1 MSSPPQKQMTMPMLS
16 HSNSLMDEDAGIMS
30 EAETSAT
37 GFRRGSKQRASLPVV
52 RTPSKTLERPLGL
65 VFLQFRHETKRAL
78 LPNEITTLDTVRALF
93 VRSFAR
99 QLSMEYFDSNNV
111 HIYIHDPN
119 QDMFYE
125 LEDLRDIRDRSILR
139 LFETDELKQPFNFQ
153 SALPLSLSQMSF
165 LDDADHV
172 DLDQPLDRC
181 NPRLMISSPLSSATW
196 DELSYFSEPEFDS
209 DYRPQHV
216 HKSKNR
222 TAKPIITGPRNGR
235 QSISSMPTAYG
246 STSSLSQ
253 APIMQRNGQFQARST
268 LHRSYST
275 AAEQTPSPLRIDRNA
290 MSPVM
295 DYAANVN
302 NDQPARWKDHGVEVV
317 HGFFPCPP
325 QALPPQVPPRPP
337 ERSFHN
343 YGTSSN
349 NLKPNYGV
357 PSSSV
362 TLASNAIVGPALSRS
377 PVFGNGFGDF
387 RNSQSSLFQG
397 NASDPNLV
405 DEQTRIRMEQ
415 VERKLASLTGLVQTA
430 LTSAVGVH
438 VQLPD
443 DDLNGD
449 ANNAVLRIPPPEAV
463 SVYKGDSDWLGS
475 VETYTQLRLLQKNAK
490 ELRSEMRSLRRLSQ
504 AQLSAVKEAVKDTIQ
519 IMKKTF
525 LENSD
530 VITNALCDAES
541 SAIETTL
548 RNVHR
553 QESVYQNEMKQLETD
568 LSELE
573 TSVESLRSHVINKKT
588 RVSMADVEKLA
599 NLLSRSS
606 KSVDQLKTQFPA
618 LEESIK
624 CALTYQSE
632 QQAGDAQFLKETPNK
647 LENTIGRCKKLTST
661 LVTLRR
667 LASVQEQRQPQ
678 NSEKSSAPKSNYTP
692 SVTVDPPSSLIHNP
706 PQQGNSL
713 YENDQQSDCNHAFAA
728 AHELHP
734 TNGADVSEPGI
745 IDSSS
750 RNGSRPVHQCGDQ
763 SQRTEPRSSNA
774 LDTLLDELKHYS
786 ETNRPDMEMPQSFTA
801 KSGSA
806 QRAQPPL
813 PAPSTQPVLLSNL
826 STSKPYA
833 ESPVDSVVSNA
844 IGSAATVGRRRAPPP
859 PPPRTSSRSPLAS
872 PLRSHPN
879 FQARPLPNLPSAAET
894 NHFTMPLVM
903 KVAPM
908 SPQSALVSNC
918 RQARTTPPTSND
930 SRTLGV
936 GNDARKINTARIFI
950 STPSSDQLVG
960 AQDGQPLRPG
970 SASSS
975 NFMGSRRTS
984 QVDSSVMA
992 TVIESGVSAAGS
1004 PKRDHLESRHQELLK
1019 TQKHLQEQYDR
1030 LQRIHGTQ
1038 LLPVALGVGGEAA
1051 QSSQQSPTL
1060 VVAEQ
1065 ATNAPDRRS
1074 NGPSTGTLDSAAGQ
1088 NDHPQSVENR
1098 ETEKASP
1105 ANGISS
1111 NDSQSSGHSSGKI
1124 EQSALAAMNPD
1135 GDKSRES
1142 IFISLL
1148 LENAHETDIL

>member
-1 MSSPPQKQMTMPMLS
+1 MTMAMLS

-52 RTPSKTLERPLGL
+52 RTPSKTMERPLGL

-93 VRSFAR
+93 VRSFGR

-172 DLDQPLDRC
+172 DLLDQPSDRC

-222 TAKPIITGPRNGR
+222 TTKPIITGPRNGR
-235 QSISSMPTAYG
+235 QSISSVPAAYG

-253 APIMQRNGQFQARST
+253 APIMQRNGQFQARSNT

-275 AAEQTPSPLRIDRNA
+275 AAEHQTPSPLRIDRNA

-302 NDQPARWKDHGVEVV
+302 NDQAGRWKEHGVE
-317 HGFFPCPP
+317 
-325 QALPPQVPPRPP
+325 ALPPQVPPRPP

-377 PVFGNGFGDF
+377 PVFGNGFGDI

-397 NASDPNLV
+397 NAADPNLV

-449 ANNAVLRIPPPEAV
+449 TNNAVLRIPPPDPV

-530 VITNALCDAES
+530 VITNALCEAES
-541 SAIETTL
+541 SSIETKL

-553 QESVYQNEMKQLETD
+553 QESVYQNEMKQLEAD

-573 TSVESLRSHVINKKT
+573 TSVENLRSHVINKKT

-647 LENTIGRCKKLTST
+647 LESTLGRCKKLTST

-706 PQQGNSL
+706 PQQGNAL
-713 YENDQQSDCNHAFAA
+713 YENAEQSDCNHAFAA

-734 TNGADVSEPGI
+734 ADGADVAEPRLV
-745 IDSSS
+745 DSPS
-750 RNGSRPVHQCGDQ
+750 RNGSRPVHQRGDQ

-786 ETNRPDMEMPQSFTA
+786 ETNRPDTEVSPIFNA

-813 PAPSTQPVLLSNL
+813 PAAQPILLSNL

-833 ESPVDSVVSNA
+833 ESAVDSVVSNA
-844 IGSAATVGRRRAPPP
+844 VGGAATAVGRRRAPPP

-872 PLRSHPN
+872 PLRSHQPN
-879 FQARPLPNLPSAAET
+879 LQARPLPNLPSTAET
-894 NHFTMPLVM
+894 LHHRFAMPLVM
-903 KVAPM
+903 KVAPV
-908 SPQSALVSNC
+908 SPQSALASNC
-918 RQARTTPPTSND
+918 HQPRTTPPTSND
-930 SRTLGV
+930 SARALGV
-936 GNDARKINTARIFI
+936 ANDTRKINSARIFM
-950 STPSSDQLVG
+950 SAPNNSEQLVG

-970 SASSS
+970 SASSA
-975 NFMGSRRTS
+975 NFIGSRRTS
-984 QVDSSVMA
+984 QVDSNVMA
-992 TVIESGVSAAGS
+992 AVIESGITASGS

-1038 LLPVALGVGGEAA
+1038 LLPVAALGGEAA
-1051 QSSQQSPTL
+1051 QQCPAL
-1060 VVAEQ
+1060 VVADQ
-1065 ATNAPDRRS
+1065 ATNVPDRRS
-1074 NGPSTGTLDSAAGQ
+1074 NAPSAGTRDCAAGQ
-1088 NDHPQSVENR
+1088 NDHPPSVENQ
-1098 ETEKASP
+1098 EAEKAGP

-1111 NDSQSSGHSSGKI
+1111 NDSQSSGHSSDNI
-1124 EQSALAAMNPD
+1124 EQSALPAMNTD

>member
-1 MSSPPQKQMTMPMLS
+1 
-16 HSNSLMDEDAGIMS
+16 
-30 EAETSAT
+30 
-37 GFRRGSKQRASLPVV
+37 
-52 RTPSKTLERPLGL
+52 
-65 VFLQFRHETKRAL
+65 
-78 LPNEITTLDTVRALF
+78 
-93 VRSFAR
+93 
-99 QLSMEYFDSNNV
+99 
-111 HIYIHDPN
+111 
-119 QDMFYE
+119 
-125 LEDLRDIRDRSILR
+125 
-139 LFETDELKQPFNFQ
+139 
-153 SALPLSLSQMSF
+153 
-165 LDDADHV
+165 
-172 DLDQPLDRC
+172 
-181 NPRLMISSPLSSATW
+181 
-196 DELSYFSEPEFDS
+196 
-209 DYRPQHV
+209 
-216 HKSKNR
+216 
-222 TAKPIITGPRNGR
+222 
-235 QSISSMPTAYG
+235 MPTAYG

-449 ANNAVLRIPPPEAV
+449 ANNAVLRIPPPEADVGSSHHLTVKTPRLGLGKCKEKCVSFEKSVSFCDDPIELPEGKHSPQPTESKPTKPAIKSSTLPRASSQV

>member
-1 MSSPPQKQMTMPMLS
+1 MTMPMLS

-139 LFETDELKQPFNFQ
+139 LFETDELQQPFNFQ
-153 SALPLSLSQMSF
+153 SALPISLSQMSF

-222 TAKPIITGPRNGR
+222 TAKPIITGTRNGR
-235 QSISSMPTAYG
+235 QSISSSVPTAYG

-253 APIMQRNGQFQARST
+253 APIMPRNGQFQPRSA

-290 MSPVM
+290 MSPVV

-302 NDQPARWKDHGVEVV
+302 NDQPGRWKEHGVEVV

-343 YGTSSN
+343 YGTSPN
-349 NLKPNYGV
+349 NLKPNYGL

-362 TLASNAIVGPALSRS
+362 TLGSNAIAGPALSRS
-377 PVFGNGFGDF
+377 PVFGNGFGDI

-397 NASDPNLV
+397 NNATDPNLV

-443 DDLNGD
+443 DDLNGET
-449 ANNAVLRIPPPEAV
+449 NNAILRIPPPEAV

-504 AQLSAVKEAVKDTIQ
+504 TQLSAVKEAVKDTIQ

-530 VITNALCDAES
+530 VITNALCEAES
-541 SAIETTL
+541 STIETTL

-553 QESVYQNEMKQLETD
+553 QEGIYQNEMKQLETD

-573 TSVESLRSHVINKKT
+573 TSVENLRSHVINKKT

-606 KSVDQLKTQFPA
+606 KSVDQLKIQFPA

-632 QQAGDAQFLKETPNK
+632 QQAGDTQFLKETPNK
-647 LENTIGRCKKLTST
+647 LESTIGRCKKLTST

-678 NSEKSSAPKSNYTP
+678 NPEKSSAPKSNYTP

-706 PQQGNSL
+706 PQQGNAL
-713 YENDQQSDCNHAFAA
+713 YENAQQSDCNHAFAA
-728 AHELHP
+728 PHELHP

-786 ETNRPDMEMPQSFTA
+786 ETNRPDMEMSQSLTA
-801 KSGSA
+801 KSGYA
-806 QRAQPPL
+806 QQAQPLL
-813 PAPSTQPVLLSNL
+813 PAPSTQPTLLSNL

-833 ESPVDSVVSNA
+833 ESSVDSVVSNA
-844 IGSAATVGRRRAPPP
+844 IGSATTVGRRRAPPP

-872 PLRSHPN
+872 PLRSHLN
-879 FQARPLPNLPSAAET
+879 FQARPLPNLPSTAET

-908 SPQSALVSNC
+908 SPQSALLSNC
-918 RQARTTPPTSND
+918 HQPRTTPPTSND

-936 GNDARKINTARIFI
+936 SSDTRKINTARIFI

-960 AQDGQPLRPG
+960 SQDGQLLRPG
-970 SASSS
+970 SASSA
-975 NFMGSRRTS
+975 NFIGSRRTS

-992 TVIESGVSAAGS
+992 TATVIESGTLASGS

-1038 LLPVALGVGGEAA
+1038 LLPVALGGEAA
-1051 QSSQQSPTL
+1051 QSSQQCPTL
-1060 VVAEQ
+1060 VVADQ
-1065 ATNAPDRRS
+1065 VDSVSDRRS
-1074 NGPSTGTLDSAAGQ
+1074 NAPSTATRDSAAGQ
-1088 NDHPQSVENR
+1088 NDHPRSVENQ

-1111 NDSQSSGHSSGKI
+1111 NGSQSSGHSSDRN
-1124 EQSALAAMNPD
+1124 EQSALPAMNTD
-1135 GDKSRES
+1135 GDKNRES